1 MSISRE
7 RRTSFSRSTSGLS
20 STEFALACALLA
32 IVAALTVRE
41 VGGAMSDSMYQMAD
55 NVTGGEDPIPNEGGG
70 DDPAPSGGDNN
81 NGAPNDPSGDNDPA
95 AGDQNAGD
103 NSTPAPAPAPDPNA
117 NNGGKK
123 KKKKKKK
130 KK

>member
-1 MSISRE
+1 MPISRE

-55 NVTGGEDPIPNEGGG
+55 NVTGGEDPIPAEGGG
-70 DDPAPSGGDNN
+70 DDPAPGGDDNN
-81 NGAPNDPSGDNDPA
+81 NAPNDPSGGDPA
-95 AGDQNAGD
+95 AGDPNAGG

-130 KK
+130 K